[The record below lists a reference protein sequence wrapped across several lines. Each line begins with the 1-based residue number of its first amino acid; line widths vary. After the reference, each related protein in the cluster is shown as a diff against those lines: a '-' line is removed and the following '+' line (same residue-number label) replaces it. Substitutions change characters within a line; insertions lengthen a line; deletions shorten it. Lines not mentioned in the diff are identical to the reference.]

1 MRNGRASSFPFRG
14 NLSLAPV
21 VVWRRRLFVRRTWA
35 RLVGPRTLHFTE
47 DSAIRRKQS
56 VVRQILLAVAAVL
69 AIVGTAS
76 VVHPVFLD
84 TTPVGHIVARDSV
97 SQERR
102 LATLNAPWLTTS
114 PELAVQSEQFRVDR
128 EAFTLDL
135 IRTGRIT
142 PIRART
148 IADVAV
154 REAYRQRIP
163 PALVLGVMLT
173 ENDAFKPTA
182 RSKVGAV
189 GLMQIYGRL
198 WRNSLGRIYGTDLH
212 DDATNLRYGIHI
224 LRYMARSVPDSL
236 GPEDGWRRALLGYN
250 GCVRGTTTP
259 NCSRYPDVVRAH
271 VDRAAKATCGGQDF
285 ASCVATPLWVAVRDE
300 RGRAT
305 D

>member
-1 MRNGRASSFPFRG
+1 
-14 NLSLAPV
+14 LLALGAALAV
-21 VVWRRRLFVRRTWA
+21 VVTASLVHPLFLA
-35 RLVGPRTLHFTE
+35 EP
-47 DSAIRRKQS
+47 S
-56 VVRQILLAVAAVL
+56 AVAGLPTAHTDT
-69 AIVGTAS
+69 AIIEEAR
-76 VVHPVFLD
+76 P
-84 TTPVGHIVARDSV
+84 TP
-97 SQERR
+97 
-102 LATLNAPWLTTS
+102 LNAVWLTS
-114 PELAVQSEQFRVDR
+114 SVEDAVQSQQFHVDR

-173 ENDAFKPTA
+173 ENDEFNPTA

-198 WRNSLGRIYGTDLH
+198 WRGSLGRKYGTDLH

-224 LRYMARSVPDSL
+224 LRYMTRAVPDSL

-250 GCVRGTTTP
+250 GCVRGTNTA
-259 NCSRYPDVVRAH
+259 NCRRYPDVVRAH
-271 VDRAAKATCGGQDF
+271 VDRAAKSTCGGQDF
-285 ASCVATPLWVAVRDE
+285 TSCVAQPLWLALRDE
-300 RGRAT
+300 RFGRGA

>member
-1 MRNGRASSFPFRG
+1 
-14 NLSLAPV
+14 
-21 VVWRRRLFVRRTWA
+21 
-35 RLVGPRTLHFTE
+35 
-47 DSAIRRKQS
+47 
-56 VVRQILLAVAAVL
+56 LLAIAAVL

-84 TTPVGHIVARDSV
+84 STPIARHMEATDS
-97 SQERR
+97 SGPQETRAAS
-102 LATLNAPWLTTS
+102 LSAPWLTA
-114 PELAVQSEQFRVDR
+114 PAEEAVQSEQFRVDR

-142 PIRART
+142 PMRARA

-198 WRNSLGRIYGTDLH
+198 WRNSLGRMYGTDLH

-224 LRYMARSVPDSL
+224 LRYMSRAVPDSL

-250 GCVRGTTTP
+250 GCVRGRNTP
-259 NCSRYPDVVRAH
+259 NCSRYPDVVREH

-285 ASCVATPLWVAVRDE
+285 SSCVAQPLWIAVRDD
-300 RGRAT
+300 RLSHAS